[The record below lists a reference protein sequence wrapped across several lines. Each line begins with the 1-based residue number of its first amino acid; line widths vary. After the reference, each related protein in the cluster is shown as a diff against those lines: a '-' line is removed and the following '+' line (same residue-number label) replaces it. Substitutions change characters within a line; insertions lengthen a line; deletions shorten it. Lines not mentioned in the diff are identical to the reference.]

1 MSDED
6 LAEIEKNTSRKL
18 SFWYWINGPLADI
31 LSHVG
36 QITSWQR
43 IAGNP
48 QQKGVNVYIGN
59 IRQCRK
65 VLIKYQISNFFLY
78 L

>member
-1 MSDED
+1 MEDLSKRLKKMSDED

-31 LSHVG
+31 LNHVG

-59 IRQCRK
+59 IDN
-65 VLIKYQISNFFLY
+65 VEKY
-78 L
+78 